1 MIAYCD
7 LNPWLE
13 IDLKEFTFKRDG
25 VWIKNRPFSEPIVNN
40 SFSYLHEF
48 ESVFSYDNIMNIDF
62 TTSHISNVL
71 TSISKDSDYINE
83 NKYTIVDDIFN
94 YINHISATVECNANV
109 NKDDKFTV
117 LYDPNY
123 IFNETSEINSIVIYI
138 SGNVDDENVK
148 ILFLINFKNHVVSY
162 SCNLNIVIKMVTK
175 EDINVILITEQLK
188 LESLRNT
195 YKSAAT
201 AYKKKR
207 IKYNVR
213 SKLTFNKEETNV
225 INFKQKK
232 EAGN

>member
-1 MIAYCD
+1 MRTKDFNMIAYCD

-71 TSISKDSDYINE
+71 TSISKDS
-83 NKYTIVDDIFN
+83 
-94 YINHISATVECNANV
+94 
-109 NKDDKFTV
+109 
-117 LYDPNY
+117 
-123 IFNETSEINSIVIYI
+123 
-138 SGNVDDENVK
+138 
-148 ILFLINFKNHVVSY
+148 
-162 SCNLNIVIKMVTK
+162 
-175 EDINVILITEQLK
+175 EQLK